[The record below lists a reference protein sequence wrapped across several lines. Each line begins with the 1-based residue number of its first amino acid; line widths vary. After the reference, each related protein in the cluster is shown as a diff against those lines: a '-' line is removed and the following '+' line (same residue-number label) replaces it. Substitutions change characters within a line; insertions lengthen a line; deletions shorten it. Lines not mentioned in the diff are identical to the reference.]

1 MATTAIQL
9 SQACAESWD
18 AMPLADGGR
27 HCAACQKTVVDFT
40 WHTDA
45 EILAYLASATRP
57 ICGRLRADQLDRP
70 LRAASPPPRP
80 APRWRAWLAAALA
93 LWGARAGSSLGA
105 AAHAGPAPARHHA
118 PAKARRARPAARVLR
133 GVVRDAATHEPL
145 AGVAVFLKGENRSAT
160 TDSSGCFRLRVP
172 AKRPAGRRRYLVLHR
187 MGYLS
192 RQLAATTAPGLVQA
206 ALHPDPAV
214 AGVEVIGVSRESARV
229 TLIGGI
235 SSFTYAPARET
246 PPPTP
251 PAARPARGFFRWFT
265 RLFQR
270 T

>member
-1 MATTAIQL
+1 
-9 SQACAESWD
+9 
-18 AMPLADGGR
+18 MPLASGGR
-27 HCAACQKTVVDFT
+27 HCAACRKTVVDFT
-40 WHTDA
+40 WQTDA
-45 EILAYLASATRP
+45 EILAYLASASGQT
-57 ICGRLRADQLDRP
+57 CGRLRADQLDRP
-70 LRAASPPPRP
+70 LRAAPPPPRP
-80 APRWRAWLAAALA
+80 APQWRAWLAAALA
-93 LWGARAGSSLGA
+93 LWGARESSSLDA

-118 PAKARRARPAARVLR
+118 PAKALRARPAARVLR

-192 RQLAATTAPGLVQA
+192 QQLAATTTPGIMQA

-214 AGVEVIGVSRESARV
+214 AGVEVVGVGRESARV
-229 TLIGGI
+229 TLSGGI
-235 SSFTYAPARET
+235 SSFTYAHET
-246 PPPTP
+246 PPTP
-251 PAARPARGFFRWFT
+251 PAVRPARGFFRWFT